1 MKKLI
6 IFPFSF
12 HGKTEFVLKNYLDV
26 DTLFVYPNFS
36 KIKEVKKLYSKIVKN
51 CLLPEIKTVKSLAL
65 QIIEE
70 NSEKKIVNE
79 LQRYLIILKLIKE
92 SGRYEGVSIIG
103 IGEGINNLIK
113 DIKTSFEEE
122 ADYEKLK
129 DYVEKYPWKFEKNKE
144 DLLFAIEIIKKYQDY
159 LEEENLLDIDDI
171 YREAEKYTGE
181 IKGKRLI
188 IENFYEILPS
198 QRNFFASLIKHFPD
212 VIFTFSYDK
221 NISPDVKEM
230 ILDKTLNFIKSV
242 EKWELV
248 EVKCEK
254 RNLDIEC
261 YNFPSQD
268 EEVKGIVK
276 LIGKFLKENP
286 SLKLDDFSV
295 ICPDMPAY
303 RETISRI
310 FKRYEIPSELI
321 PGFALNNEPGIISLL
336 EILTFVQSYDWK
348 TLMSILTSPYF
359 KNIKL
364 KDVKRFSSYTRE
376 KYEGIGFTEDDFKK
390 NNNPALIPV
399 KECAEILDVKID
411 TVKNWGERLLKVSE
425 KLKWEVPDVEVKNKF
440 YKVVERLNQDFY
452 VSSSGFLNILKKAL
466 QFEEVEQARGEGL
479 RISGVI
485 ESTGIEK
492 KISFVPGVTEENFP
506 NAPKLQE
513 IFIPDR
519 LKEEMGLS
527 DYKLRIAR
535 DRLDMHRIINENEK
549 VIFTYPSKIEGRNQM
564 KSIFLFT
571 FPDKTIDDEIADY
584 KTGEIFKFN
593 FSMDKFYRKF
603 LISKEGKNKIKMG
616 VTQLEK
622 FLKCPYEF
630 YLELVEEIKPYKA
643 PEIEE
648 SSRIW
653 GNMIHQIM
661 KEIFKE
667 FEGKIFKEE
676 NVKDVVK
683 TFAEKIEK
691 GILESKEISS
701 FYKDIMR
708 IRAKEVIAKF
718 ERIIEKHTGNKIVSV
733 EKEIIHKGKNFI
745 LKGVIDR
752 IEENENGIYI
762 IDIKTGTS
770 SLPSFTEND
779 FFNKGNIQ
787 IPSYMWMYKNK
798 FKIEKKIYGA
808 IWNFSFK
815 EFESK
820 KMEEKIYEQKRRKI
834 DYFDCVGE
842 FFENIFEKMIK
853 GEIDF
858 QPEENQS
865 CFYCEYKT
873 QCPNE

>member
-92 SGRYEGVSIIG
+92 SGRYEGISIIG

-171 YREAEKYTGE
+171 YREAEKYTMKIE
-181 IKGKRLI
+181 RKRLI

-230 ILDKTLNFIKSV
+230 ILDKTLNFIKNV
-242 EKWELV
+242 ERWELV

-286 SLKLDDFSV
+286 SLKLDDFSI

-364 KDVKRFSSYTRE
+364 KDVKKFSSYTRE

-440 YKVVERLNQDFY
+440 YKVVEGLNQDFY
-452 VSSSGFLNILKKAL
+452 VSSSEFLNILKKAL

-564 KSIFLFT
+564 KSIFLFN
-571 FPDKTIDDEIADY
+571 FPDKTISGDIADY

-622 FLKCPYEF
+622 FLKCPYKF
-630 YLELVEEIKPYKA
+630 YLELVEKIKPYKV

-667 FEGKIFKEE
+667 FEGKIFKKED
-676 NVKDVVK
+676 VKDVVK

-733 EKEIIHKGKNFI
+733 EKEIIYEGKNFI
-745 LKGVIDR
+745 LKGIIDR

-798 FKIEKKIYGA
+798 FKIEKEIYGA

>member
-92 SGRYEGVSIIG
+92 SGRYEGISIIG

-171 YREAEKYTGE
+171 YREAEKYTMKIE
-181 IKGKRLI
+181 GKRLI

-230 ILDKTLNFIKSV
+230 ILDKTLNFIKNV
-242 EKWELV
+242 ERWELV

-276 LIGKFLKENP
+276 LIGKYLKENP
-286 SLKLDDFSV
+286 SLKLDDFSI
-295 ICPDMPAY
+295 ICPDMPGY

-336 EILTFVQSYDWK
+336 EILIFVQSYDWK

-364 KDVKRFSSYTRE
+364 KDVKKFSSYTRE

-440 YKVVERLNQDFY
+440 YKVVEGLNQDFY
-452 VSSSGFLNILKKAL
+452 VSSSEFLNILKKAL

-564 KSIFLFT
+564 KSIFLFN
-571 FPDKTIDDEIADY
+571 FPDKTISGDIADY

-622 FLKCPYEF
+622 FLKCPYKF

-667 FEGKIFKEE
+667 FEGKIFKKED
-676 NVKDVVK
+676 VKDVVK

-733 EKEIIHKGKNFI
+733 EKEIIYEGKNFI
-745 LKGVIDR
+745 LKGIIDR

-798 FKIEKKIYGA
+798 FKIEKEIYGA

>member
-12 HGKTEFVLKNYLDV
+12 HGKTEFVLKNCLDV
-26 DTLFVYPNFS
+26 ETLFIYPNFS

-70 NSEKKIVNE
+70 NSERKIVNE

-92 SGRYEGVSIIG
+92 SGRYEGISIIG

-144 DLLFAIEIIKKYQDY
+144 DLLFAIEIIKKYQNY

-171 YREAEKYTGE
+171 YREAEKYIEE
-181 IKGKRLI
+181 IEGKRLI

-198 QRNFFASLIKHFPD
+198 QRSFFASLIKHFSD
-212 VIFTFSYDK
+212 VIFTFSYDE

-230 ILDKTLNFIKSV
+230 ILDKTLNFIKNV
-242 EKWELV
+242 ERWELV

-276 LIGKFLKENP
+276 LIGKYLKENP
-286 SLKLDDFSV
+286 SLKLDDFSI
-295 ICPDMPAY
+295 ICPDMPGY

-336 EILTFVQSYDWK
+336 EILIFVQSYDWK

-440 YKVVERLNQDFY
+440 YKVVEGLNQDFY
-452 VSSSGFLNILKKAL
+452 VSSSEFLNILKKAL

-564 KSIFLFT
+564 KSIFLFN
-571 FPDKTIDDEIADY
+571 FPDKTISGDIADY

-622 FLKCPYEF
+622 FLKCPYKF

-745 LKGVIDR
+745 LKGIIDR

-798 FKIEKKIYGA
+798 FKIEKEIYGA

>member
-92 SGRYEGVSIIG
+92 SGRYEGISIIG

-113 DIKTSFEEE
+113 DIKTSFKEEP
-122 ADYEKLK
+122 DYEKLK

-171 YREAEKYTGE
+171 YREAEKYTMKIG
-181 IKGKRLI
+181 GKRLI

-230 ILDKTLNFIKSV
+230 ILDKTLNFIKNV
-242 EKWELV
+242 ERWELV

-276 LIGKFLKENP
+276 LIGKYLKENP
-286 SLKLDDFSV
+286 SLKLDDFSI
-295 ICPDMPAY
+295 ICPDMPGY

-364 KDVKRFSSYTRE
+364 KDVKKFSSYTRE

-440 YKVVERLNQDFY
+440 YKVVEGLNQDFY
-452 VSSSGFLNILKKAL
+452 VSSSEFLNILKKAL

-564 KSIFLFT
+564 KSIFLFN
-571 FPDKTIDDEIADY
+571 FPDKTISGDIADY

-622 FLKCPYEF
+622 FLKCPYKF

-667 FEGKIFKEE
+667 FEGKIFKKED
-676 NVKDVVK
+676 VKDVVK

-733 EKEIIHKGKNFI
+733 EKEIIHEGENFI
-745 LKGVIDR
+745 LKGIIDR

-798 FKIEKKIYGA
+798 FKIEKEIYGA

-834 DYFDCVGE
+834 DYFDCIGE

>member
-1 MKKLI
+1 
-6 IFPFSF
+6 
-12 HGKTEFVLKNYLDV
+12 
-26 DTLFVYPNFS
+26 
-36 KIKEVKKLYSKIVKN
+36 
-51 CLLPEIKTVKSLAL
+51 
-65 QIIEE
+65 
-70 NSEKKIVNE
+70 
-79 LQRYLIILKLIKE
+79 
-92 SGRYEGVSIIG
+92 
-103 IGEGINNLIK
+103 
-113 DIKTSFEEE
+113 
-122 ADYEKLK
+122 
-129 DYVEKYPWKFEKNKE
+129 
-144 DLLFAIEIIKKYQDY
+144 
-159 LEEENLLDIDDI
+159 
-171 YREAEKYTGE
+171 
-181 IKGKRLI
+181 
-188 IENFYEILPS
+188 
-198 QRNFFASLIKHFPD
+198 
-212 VIFTFSYDK
+212 
-221 NISPDVKEM
+221 
-230 ILDKTLNFIKSV
+230 
-242 EKWELV
+242 
-248 EVKCEK
+248 
-254 RNLDIEC
+254 
-261 YNFPSQD
+261 
-268 EEVKGIVK
+268 
-276 LIGKFLKENP
+276 
-286 SLKLDDFSV
+286 
-295 ICPDMPAY
+295 
-303 RETISRI
+303 
-310 FKRYEIPSELI
+310 
-321 PGFALNNEPGIISLL
+321 
-336 EILTFVQSYDWK
+336 LTFVQSYDWK

-364 KDVKRFSSYTRE
+364 KDVKKFSSYTRE
-376 KYEGIGFTEDDFKK
+376 KYEGIGFTEDDFIK
-390 NNNPALIPV
+390 NNNPAVMVI

-440 YKVVERLNQDFY
+440 YKVVEGLNQDFY
-452 VSSSGFLNILKKAL
+452 VSSSEFLNILKKAL

-519 LKEEMGLS
+519 LKEGMGLS

-564 KSIFLFT
+564 KSIFLFN
-571 FPDKTIDDEIADY
+571 FPDKTISGDIADY

-622 FLKCPYEF
+622 FLKCPYKF

-667 FEGKIFKEE
+667 FEGKIFKKED
-676 NVKDVVK
+676 VKDVVK

-733 EKEIIHKGKNFI
+733 EKEIIYEGKNFI
-745 LKGVIDR
+745 LKGIIDR

-798 FKIEKKIYGA
+798 FKIEKEIYGA

>member
-1 MKKLI
+1 MKRLI

-12 HGKTEFVLKNYLDV
+12 QGKTEFVLKNYLDV
-26 DTLFVYPNFS
+26 DTLLIYPNFS
-36 KIKEVKKLYSKIVKN
+36 KIKEVKKLYSRMVKN
-51 CLLPEIKTVKSLAL
+51 CWLPEIKTVKSLAR
-65 QIIEE
+65 QIVEE
-70 NSEKKIVNE
+70 NSEKNIVNE
-79 LQRYLIILKLIKE
+79 LQRYLIILNLIKE
-92 SGRYEGVSIIG
+92 SGKYEGISIIG

-113 DIKTSFEEE
+113 DIKTSFEGEIN
-122 ADYEKLK
+122 YEKLK

-198 QRNFFASLIKHFPD
+198 QRSFFTSLIKHFPD

-221 NISPDVKEM
+221 NISPDVKEL
-230 ILDKTLNFIKSV
+230 ILDKTLNFIKSI
-242 EKWELV
+242 EKWEV
-248 EVKCEK
+248 IEVKCEK

-268 EEVKGIVK
+268 EEVKGIVR

-295 ICPDMPAY
+295 ICPDMPTY
-303 RETISRI
+303 RETLSRI
-310 FKRYEIPSELI
+310 FKRYGIPSELI
-321 PGFALNNEPGIISLL
+321 PGFTLNNEPGIVSLL
-336 EILTFVQSYDWK
+336 EVLTFVQSYDWK

-390 NNNPALIPV
+390 SNNPALIPV
-399 KECAEILDVKID
+399 KECAEILDVKVD
-411 TVKNWGERLLKVSE
+411 TVKRWGERLLKVSE
-425 KLKWEVPDVEVKNKF
+425 RLKWEVPDVEVKNKF
-440 YKVVERLNQDFY
+440 YKVVEGLNQDFY
-452 VSSSGFLNILKKAL
+452 VSSSEFLNILKKTL

-479 RISGVI
+479 RVSGVI

-519 LKEEMGLS
+519 LKEEIGLS

-549 VIFTYPSKIEGRNQM
+549 VIFTYPSKIDGRNQM

-584 KTGEIFKFN
+584 KAGEIFKFN
-593 FSMDKFYRKF
+593 FSMDKFHRKF
-603 LISKEGKNKIKMG
+603 LISKGGKNKIKIG

-622 FLKCPYEF
+622 FLKCPYRF
-630 YLELVEEIKPYKA
+630 YLELVEGIRPYKV

-653 GNMIHQIM
+653 GNIIHQIM

-667 FEGKIFKEE
+667 FEGKIFKEGD
-676 NVKDVVK
+676 VKDVVK

-691 GILESKEISS
+691 NILESKEISS

-708 IRAKEVIAKF
+708 IRTKEVIAKF
-718 ERIIEKHTGNKIVSV
+718 ERIIGKHTGNKIVSV
-733 EKEIIHKGKNFI
+733 EKEITYEGKNFI
-745 LKGVIDR
+745 LKGVMDR
-752 IEENENGIYI
+752 IEEDENGIYI

-770 SLPSFTEND
+770 SPPSFTEND

-787 IPSYMWMYKNK
+787 IPSYMWMYINK
-798 FKIEKKIYGA
+798 FNPEKKVYGV

-815 EFESK
+815 EFENK
-820 KMEEKIYEQKRRKI
+820 KVEEKIYEQKKRKI
-834 DYFDCVGE
+834 DYLERVEE
-842 FFENIFEKMIK
+842 FFENIFENMIK

>member
-70 NSEKKIVNE
+70 NSEKKVVNE

-92 SGRYEGVSIIG
+92 SGRYEGISIIG

-129 DYVEKYPWKFEKNKE
+129 DYVEKYPWKFEKNKK
-144 DLLFAIEIIKKYQDY
+144 DLLFAIDIVKKYQDY
-159 LEEENLLDIDDI
+159 LKEENLLDIDDI
-171 YREAEKYTGE
+171 YREAEKYIEE
-181 IKGKRLI
+181 IGGKRLI

-198 QRNFFASLIKHFPD
+198 QRSFFASLIKHFSD

-230 ILDKTLNFIKSV
+230 ILDKTLNFIKNV
-242 EKWELV
+242 ERWELV

-286 SLKLDDFSV
+286 SLKLDDFSI
-295 ICPDMPAY
+295 ICPDMPGY

-321 PGFALNNEPGIISLL
+321 PGFTLNNEPGIISLL

-364 KDVKRFSSYTRE
+364 KDVKKFSSYTRE

-399 KECAEILDVKID
+399 KECAEILDVKVD

-440 YKVVERLNQDFY
+440 YKVVEGLNQDFY
-452 VSSSGFLNILKKAL
+452 VSSSEFLNILKKAL

-519 LKEEMGLS
+519 LKEEIGLS

-564 KSIFLFT
+564 KSIFLFN
-571 FPDKTIDDEIADY
+571 FPDKTISGDIADY

-603 LISKEGKNKIKMG
+603 LISKEGENKIKMG

-622 FLKCPYEF
+622 FLKCPYKF
-630 YLELVEEIKPYKA
+630 YLELVEGIKVYKM

-733 EKEIIHKGKNFI
+733 EKEIICEGKNFI
-745 LKGVIDR
+745 LKGIIDR

-798 FKIEKKIYGA
+798 FKIEKEIYGA

>member
-92 SGRYEGVSIIG
+92 SGRYEGISIIG

-171 YREAEKYTGE
+171 YREAEKYTMKIE
-181 IKGKRLI
+181 RKRLI

-230 ILDKTLNFIKSV
+230 ILDKTLNFIKNV
-242 EKWELV
+242 ERWELV

-286 SLKLDDFSV
+286 SLKLDDFSI

-364 KDVKRFSSYTRE
+364 KDVKKFSSYTRE

-440 YKVVERLNQDFY
+440 YKVVEGLNQDFY
-452 VSSSGFLNILKKAL
+452 VSSSEFLNILKKAL

-564 KSIFLFT
+564 KSIFLFN
-571 FPDKTIDDEIADY
+571 FPDKTISGDIADY

-622 FLKCPYEF
+622 FLKCPYKF
-630 YLELVEEIKPYKA
+630 YLELVEEIKPYKV

-667 FEGKIFKEE
+667 FEGKIFKKED
-676 NVKDVVK
+676 VKDVVK

-733 EKEIIHKGKNFI
+733 EKEIIYEGKNFI
-745 LKGVIDR
+745 LKGIIDR

-798 FKIEKKIYGA
+798 FKIEKEIYGA

>member
-92 SGRYEGVSIIG
+92 SGRYEGISIIG

-122 ADYEKLK
+122 PDYEKLK

-144 DLLFAIEIIKKYQDY
+144 DILFAIEIIKKYQDY

-212 VIFTFSYDK
+212 VIFTFSYDE

-286 SLKLDDFSV
+286 SLKLDDFSI
-295 ICPDMPAY
+295 ICPDMPGY

-321 PGFALNNEPGIISLL
+321 PGFTLNNEPGIISLL

-364 KDVKRFSSYTRE
+364 KDVKKFSSYTRE

-440 YKVVERLNQDFY
+440 YKVVEGLNQNFY
-452 VSSSGFLNILKKAL
+452 VSSSEFLNILKKAL

-564 KSIFLFT
+564 KSIFLFN
-571 FPDKTIDDEIADY
+571 FPDKTIGGDIADY

-603 LISKEGKNKIKMG
+603 LISKQGKNKIKMG

-622 FLKCPYEF
+622 FLKCPYKF
-630 YLELVEEIKPYKA
+630 YLELVEGIKVYKV

-661 KEIFKE
+661 KGIFKE

-745 LKGVIDR
+745 LKGIIDR
-752 IEENENGIYI
+752 VEENENGIYI

-798 FKIEKKIYGA
+798 LNPEKEIYGA

-820 KMEEKIYEQKRRKI
+820 KVEEKIYEQKRRKI

>member
-6 IFPFSF
+6 ISPFSF

-26 DTLFVYPNFS
+26 DTLLIYPNFS

-51 CLLPEIKTVKSLAL
+51 CWLPEIKTVKSLAR
-65 QIIEE
+65 QIVEE
-70 NSEKKIVNE
+70 NSEKNIVNE
-79 LQRYLIILKLIKE
+79 LQRYLIILNLIKE
-92 SGRYEGVSIIG
+92 SGRYEGISIIG

-129 DYVEKYPWKFEKNKE
+129 DYIEKYPWKFEKNKG
-144 DLLFAIEIIKKYQDY
+144 DLLFAIDIIKKYQEY
-159 LEEENLLDIDDI
+159 LKGKNLLDIDDI
-171 YREAEKYTGE
+171 YREAEKYIGKIE
-181 IKGKRLI
+181 GKRLI

-198 QRNFFASLIKHFPD
+198 QRNFFASLIKHFSD
-212 VIFTFSYDK
+212 VIFTFSYDE
-221 NISPDVKEM
+221 NVSPDIKEM
-230 ILDKTLNFIKSV
+230 ILDRTLNFIKSI
-242 EKWELV
+242 EKWKVV
-248 EVKCEK
+248 EVKSEK
-254 RNLDIEC
+254 EKLNIKC

-276 LIGKFLKENP
+276 LIGKFLEENP
-286 SLKLDDFSV
+286 SLKLDDFSI
-295 ICPDMPAY
+295 ICPDMPCY

-310 FKRYEIPSELI
+310 FKRYKIPCELI
-321 PGFALNNEPGIISLL
+321 PGFTLNNEPGIISLL
-336 EILTFVQSYDWK
+336 EVLTFIQSYDWK

-376 KYEGIGFTEDDFKK
+376 QCEGIGFTEDDFKK
-390 NNNPALIPV
+390 VNNPAVRVV
-399 KECAEILDVKID
+399 KECTEILDVKID
-411 TVKNWGERLLKVSE
+411 TVKSWGERLLKVSE
-425 KLKWEVPDVEVKNKF
+425 KLKWEVPDVEIKNKF
-440 YKVVERLNQDFY
+440 YKVVEGLNQNFY
-452 VSSSGFLNILKKAL
+452 VSSSEFLNILKKAL

-506 NAPKLQE
+506 NAPRLQE

-519 LKEEMGLS
+519 LKEEIGLS

-564 KSIFLFT
+564 KSIFLFNL
-571 FPDKTIDDEIADY
+571 PDKTINDDIADY
-584 KTGEIFKFN
+584 KTGKIFKFN

-603 LISKEGKNKIKMG
+603 LISKDGKNKIKIG

-622 FLKCPYEF
+622 FLKCPYKF
-630 YLELVEEIKPYKA
+630 YLGLVEEIKPYKV

-676 NVKDVVK
+676 NIQDVVII
-683 TFAEKIEK
+683 FAEKIEK
-691 GILESKEISS
+691 GILTSEEISS

-733 EKEIIHKGKNFI
+733 ESEIIYEGKNFI
-745 LKGVIDR
+745 LKGIVDR

-779 FFNKGNIQ
+779 FFNRGNIQ
-787 IPSYMWMYKNK
+787 IPSYMWMYRNK
-798 FKIEKKIYGA
+798 FNPEKKVYGA

-815 EFESK
+815 EFENK
-820 KMEEKIYEQKRRKI
+820 KMEEKIYEQKERKI
-834 DYFDCVGE
+834 DYLDLLGE
-842 FFENIFEKMIK
+842 FFESTFKNMIE
-853 GEIDF
+853 GEVNF